1 MHIFITI
8 TDRFIKCSVLKQK
21 GVGKTMGYLNGRCS
35 HKVRDGVGLHREDVD
50 EYDAACSDKNGER
63 RDEESGWVGVVIDQR
78 DRVAL
83 SAA

>member
-1 MHIFITI
+1 ML
-8 TDRFIKCSVLKQK
+8 RQK
-21 GVGKTMGYLNGRCS
+21 RVGETKGYLMGWYS
-35 HKVRDGVGLHREDVD
+35 HKGRDAVRLHREDDD

-78 DRVAL
+78 NRVAL